1 MCEPATIAIAISVAS
16 LALGA
21 TSSAMQY
28 QAQQQA
34 AKAQLNQQKRMS
46 DLAAQAQQAQES
58 QIRFKQQQDQ
68 EVRARE
74 MGKVS
79 QEASALASRN
89 IVAAGEAGIAGAAV
103 DALLAEGTRQEL
115 GFYEGMTRQ
124 GSINDVGAERTIT
137 STRMGT
143 NMQLT
148 DINRY
153 VAKPHWAS
161 LAIGIGQSAVNS
173 YGMYKTLSAAPKAPT
188 GGNAAGG
195 DPYSTYP
202 YTR

>member
-1 MCEPATIAIAISVAS
+1 MCVPIIISLAS
-16 LALGA
+16 LAMGA
-21 TSSAMQY
+21 VSSVMQY

-34 AKAQLNQQKRMS
+34 ADAQLKQQKRMS

-68 EVRARE
+68 ELRARE

-89 IVAAGEAGIAGAAV
+89 IVAAGEAGITGASV

-124 GSINDVGAERTIT
+124 GSINDVGAARTIT
-137 STRMGT
+137 STRLGT
-143 NMQLT
+143 SMQLT

-161 LAIGIGQSAVNS
+161 LAIGIGRSAVDS
-173 YGMYKTLSAAPKAPT
+173 YGMYRTLSATPKAPS

-202 YTR
+202 ETR